1 MGKQRQPFACAL
13 GERAA
18 EAPLPRLQGWTQGA
32 QARVHQY
39 LVQRLPGYSPAAR
52 FCAAYTGRLQAWW
65 KHLSTEQGFSGP
77 ADAVAAERAAERERA
92 AAAAAAAVPA
102 TAAAAASPAA
112 AATAVVAA
120 GMGIEAAGAA
130 QGDNVSSG
138 ASSALE
144 GAAAKPEEPR

>member
-92 AAAAAAAVPA
+92 AAAAA
-102 TAAAAASPAA
+102 SPAA